1 MNDFVFCSPT
11 KFVFGRGMVDRTGA
25 EMAAAGFKRVLVV
38 YGQGSAVRSG
48 LLDRVTASLDEAGV
62 AHVEKGGVR
71 PNPEVEWVREAI
83 EFARAEQVD
92 GVLAIGGGSTIDA
105 SKAVAFGVPYEGDVW
120 DFFAKGQ
127 PIEACLPIASVLT
140 IPAAGSEASSSCVI
154 SNDAENRK
162 LGTNG
167 NIFRPKLAI
176 LDPELTFTLP
186 PYQTAA
192 GVTDM
197 ISHVCERF
205 FSGVGAVPVTD
216 NIATGLI
223 RALMDA
229 TPVVMEDPEDYDA
242 RATIMWAGTLA
253 HNDIA
258 GCGRGLVPT
267 ARAGGWES
275 HGLEHEL
282 SAHHPEITHG
292 AGLAVVMPAW
302 MRFVWRNDLQ
312 RFLDFAEGVF
322 GIEPVEEEYAPRD
335 EAVEDAVTAA
345 IDELQAFFRS
355 IGMPARLADFGLTA
369 DDIDPLIQTLRM
381 NKGEQFGAF
390 QKLTLDDARTI
401 YESSL

>member
-11 KFVFGRGMVDRTGA
+11 KFVFGRGMVDRAGA
-25 EMAAAGFKRVLVV
+25 EMADAGFKRVLVV

-302 MRFVWRNDLQ
+302 MRFVWRNDPQ

>member
-322 GIEPVEEEYAPRD
+322 GIEPVEEEFAPRD

>member
-25 EMAAAGFKRVLVV
+25 EMADAGFKRVLVV

-71 PNPEVEWVREAI
+71 PNPEVEWVRDAI

-302 MRFVWRNDLQ
+302 MRFVWRNDPQ

-322 GIEPVEEEYAPRD
+322 GIEPVEEEFAPRD

>member
-11 KFVFGRGMVDRTGA
+11 KFVFGRDAIDQTGA
-25 EMAAAGFKRVLVV
+25 ELAAAGFGKVLLV
-38 YGQGSAVRSG
+38 YGQGSVVRSG
-48 LLDRVTASLDEAGV
+48 LLDRVKTALDAAGVSYAEAGG
-62 AHVEKGGVR
+62 AR
-71 PNPEVEWVREAI
+71 PNPDVSWVREAI
-83 EFARAEQVD
+83 EKARAEQVD
-92 GVLAIGGGSTIDA
+92 GVLAIGGGSVIDA
-105 SKAVAFGVPYEGDVW
+105 AKATAFGVPYQGDVW
-120 DFFAKGQ
+120 DFFVKKQ
-127 PIEACLPIASVLT
+127 PIEACLPIAVVLT

-154 SNDAENRK
+154 SCDAENRK

-167 NIFRPKLAI
+167 DIFRPKLAI
-176 LDPELTFTLP
+176 MDPQVTFTLP

-197 ISHVCERF
+197 IAHICERY

-223 RALMDA
+223 VALMEAAPRVLEQPD
-229 TPVVMEDPEDYDA
+229 DYDA

-258 GCGRGLVPT
+258 GCGRSLNPT

-275 HGLEHEL
+275 HALEHEL

-302 MRFVWRNDLQ
+302 MRYVWKSDPQ
-312 RFLDFAEGVF
+312 RFLDFASDVF
-322 GIEPVEEEYAPRD
+322 GIEPVEEEFCPRD

-345 IDELQAFFRS
+345 IDELQAFFS
-355 IGMPARLADFGLTA
+355 SLGMPATLADFGLSPA
-369 DDIDPLIQTLRM
+369 DIDPLLETLKAS
-381 NKGEQFGAF
+381 KGEPFGAF
-390 QKLTLDDARTI
+390 QKLTMEDARAI
-401 YESSL
+401 YLSMF